1 MDDYWRA
8 FWWTVLG
15 AAIVIGIGVYAL
27 IYAGDRALVAIGG
40 M

>member
-1 MDDYWRA
+1 MGDYWTL
-8 FWWTVLG
+8 FWQTVVG